1 MNNAQLTRLKALH
14 TGLRR
19 YVSGTVYG
27 PHNSSFGIAV
37 PNWKKTPKYT
47 LNNYTN
53 KNKAFNFFHRQ
64 LQHELKRRANAGL
77 GVPKLLKNLLNQNAV
92 VQRNWFKQ
100 FPKDPE
106 GAHAVAKQKFKN
118 QINLRILEN
127 NLLARFIS
135 LNKVRTPRE
144 KEAVETFKKYYFSPD
159 PRLRGKVGRGRQ
171 RLNQERERRAEE
183 KSPQRPPNNAGLSAR
198 KAEFRQW
205 ARSAKRRRVNSIM
218 R

>member
-1 MNNAQLTRLKALH
+1 MNNTQLTRLKSLH

-27 PHNSSFGIAV
+27 PHNSSFGIEV
-37 PNWKKTPKYT
+37 PNWRKAPKYT

-64 LQHELKRRANAGL
+64 LQHELKRRANSGL

-100 FPKDPE
+100 FPKNAE
-106 GAHAVAKQKFKN
+106 GAHAAAKQKFKN

-127 NLLARFIS
+127 KLLERFIS

-144 KEAVETFKKYYFSPD
+144 KEAVETIKKYYYNPNT
-159 PRLRGKVGRGRQ
+159 GRGYQ
-171 RLNQERERRAEE
+171 KLLGERAKR
-183 KSPQRPPNNAGLSAR
+183 KPNNNAKTPNRNTGYVERMNKFANLEAER
-198 KAEFRQW
+198 K
-205 ARSAKRRRVNSIM
+205 KRHRASVRK
-218 R
+218 

>member
-1 MNNAQLTRLKALH
+1 MNNTQLTRLKSLH
-14 TGLRR
+14 TGLKR

-37 PNWKKTPKYT
+37 PNWRKAPKYT

-64 LQHELKRRANAGL
+64 LQHELKRRANSGL

-100 FPKDPE
+100 FPKNAE
-106 GAHAVAKQKFKN
+106 GAHAAAKQKFKN

-127 NLLARFIS
+127 KLLERFIS
-135 LNKVRTPRE
+135 LNKVRTPQE
-144 KEAVETFKKYYFSPD
+144 KGAVETIKKYYFSPE
-159 PRLRGKVGRGRQ
+159 PMLRGKIGRGRQ
-171 RLNQERERRAEE
+171 RLNEERERRTEE
-183 KSPQRPPNNAGLSAR
+183 KSPQRPPNNAGFSAR
-198 KAEFRQW
+198 KAKFRQW
-205 ARSAKRRRVNSIM
+205 AENARSAKRRRVM
-218 R
+218 T

>member
-1 MNNAQLTRLKALH
+1 MNNNQLARLKALH
-14 TGLRR
+14 IGLRR
-19 YVSGTVYG
+19 YVSDTIYG
-27 PHNSSFGIAV
+27 PHTSSFGIAV
-37 PNWKKTPKYT
+37 PNWRKTPKYT

-77 GVPKLLKNLLNQNAV
+77 GVPKLLKNLLNQNAT

-127 NLLARFIS
+127 KLLERFIS

-144 KEAVETFKKYYFSPD
+144 KEAVETFKKYYYNPNT
-159 PRLRGKVGRGRQ
+159 GRGYQ
-171 RLNQERERRAEE
+171 KLLDERAKR
-183 KSPQRPPNNAGLSAR
+183 KPNNSAAKTPNNRYDERMNEFANWEAAR
-198 KAEFRQW
+198 KKR
-205 ARSAKRRRVNSIM
+205 ARASVR
-218 R
+218 

>member
-1 MNNAQLTRLKALH
+1 MNNNQLARLKALH

-27 PHNSSFGIAV
+27 PHNSSFGIPV

-64 LQHELKRRANAGL
+64 LQHELQRRANAGL

-100 FPKDPE
+100 FPK

-159 PRLRGKVGRGRQ
+159 PMLRGKIGRGRQ
-171 RLNQERERRAEE
+171 KLNQERERRVEE

-198 KAEFRQW
+198 KEKFRQW
-205 ARSAKRRRVNSIM
+205 RAAERSAKRRSIM

>member
-1 MNNAQLTRLKALH
+1 MNNNQLARLKALH

-64 LQHELKRRANAGL
+64 LQHELKRRANSGL
-77 GVPKLLKNLLNQNAV
+77 GVPSSLKNLLNQNAI

-127 NLLARFIS
+127 KLLERVIS

-144 KEAVETFKKYYFSPD
+144 KEAIETFKKYYYNPNT
-159 PRLRGKVGRGRQ
+159 GRGYQ
-171 RLNQERERRAEE
+171 KLLGERAKR
-183 KSPQRPPNNAGLSAR
+183 KPNNNAANTPNRNNRYAERMNNFANWEAAR
-198 KAEFRQW
+198 KKR
-205 ARSAKRRRVNSIM
+205 ARASVR
-218 R
+218 

>member
-1 MNNAQLTRLKALH
+1 MNNNQLARLKALH

-19 YVSGTVYG
+19 YVSGTIK
-27 PHNSSFGIAV
+27 PSRNNSFGTI
-37 PNWKKTPKYT
+37 PQKYSPEYP

-77 GVPKLLKNLLNQNAV
+77 GAPKLLKNLLNQNAV

-100 FPKDPE
+100 FPKDPA
-106 GAHAVAKQKFKN
+106 GSYAVAKQKFKN

-127 NLLARFIS
+127 KLLERVIS

-144 KEAVETFKKYYFSPD
+144 KEAIETFKKYYYNPNT
-159 PRLRGKVGRGRQ
+159 GRGYQ
-171 RLNQERERRAEE
+171 KLLGERAKR
-183 KSPQRPPNNAGLSAR
+183 KPNNNAANTPNRNNRYAERMNNFANWEAAR
-198 KAEFRQW
+198 KKR
-205 ARSAKRRRVNSIM
+205 ARASVR
-218 R
+218 